1 MEFTMKKVIGLVAAI
16 GLMTSPLTQASSTIT
31 VSGSTSVTNVME
43 VLAETYHNSTK
54 INVEVQGTGSSA
66 GIRAAKDGTSM
77 IGMSSRDVKDSEM
90 TTDTE
95 KIVIARDGIAVA
107 INNANTVKTLSK
119 EQIARIYRGEVKNW
133 KEVGGENKPIVVV
146 TRDTASGT
154 RGAFEDILGLKRKV
168 NGIKVSAISQT
179 AQVGN
184 GNGMVKTIVA
194 NNPFAIGYI
203 SLGSIDQSLTAVA
216 VDGVAA
222 SDVNIAAGTYT
233 IARPFVVL
241 VKNDVAKGAR
251 DFISYILSDE
261 GQKLIVDEGYIR
273 IK

>member
-1 MEFTMKKVIGLVAAI
+1 MKKVLGLVAAF
-16 GLMTSPLTQASSTIT
+16 GLMASPLTYANTTIT

-43 VLAETYHNSTK
+43 VLAETYKKETN

-77 IGMSSRDVKDSEM
+77 IGMSSREVKESEM
-90 TTDTE
+90 TADTE
-95 KIVIARDGIAVA
+95 AIVIARDGIAVTV
-107 INNANTVKTLSK
+107 NNANPVKSLTK
-119 EQIARIYRGEVKNW
+119 EQIAKIYRGETKNW

-154 RGAFEDILGLKRKV
+154 RGAFEEILKLKREV
-168 NGIKVSAISQT
+168 NGMEVSAITGT

-203 SLGSIDQSLTAVA
+203 SLGSVDESLSAVA

-222 SDVNIAAGTYT
+222 TDANIVSGQYT

-241 VKNDVAKGAR
+241 VKNDVAKEAR
-251 DFISYILSDE
+251 DFIGYILSDA
-261 GQKLIVDEGYIR
+261 GQSIIATEGYIPV
-273 IK
+273 K